1 MKIVNI
7 FLAVIS
13 VLMILMLFF
22 YWVVPTEKIVYGIEN
37 NNDNFSL
44 EGNLV
49 LMQFYENMRFP
60 DSKISYSIS
69 ENCSIRKKSDMKWA
83 FDIVENETVLEFYE
97 VSKQGEI
104 FIFCEERNK
113 VKEGLFIAGEGGPTN
128 ITNGEKFNV
137 ILNGQILLIKNSD
150 CQKPNVAIHEL
161 LHVMGFN
168 HSDNP
173 NNLMYPVSRC
183 EQTISNDIIE
193 EINRLYSIPSYSDL
207 MVRKV
212 SAQTHGMYLDLN
224 VSLFNDG
231 FKIVDEPVLFVFA
244 DAKEIKKTK
253 LPKMKIGGGL
263 NLEFTNIPLKKIK
276 IEELKIKIESN
287 QTELSLENNEVILTK
302 I

>member
-1 MKIVNI
+1 
-7 FLAVIS
+7 
-13 VLMILMLFF
+13 
-22 YWVVPTEKIVYGIEN
+22 
-37 NNDNFSL
+37 
-44 EGNLV
+44 
-49 LMQFYENMRFP
+49 
-60 DSKISYSIS
+60 
-69 ENCSIRKKSDMKWA
+69 
-83 FDIVENETVLEFYE
+83 
-97 VSKQGEI
+97 
-104 FIFCEERNK
+104 
-113 VKEGLFIAGEGGPTN
+113 
-128 ITNGEKFNV
+128 
-137 ILNGQILLIKNSD
+137 
-150 CQKPNVAIHEL
+150 
-161 LHVMGFN
+161 
-168 HSDNP
+168 
-173 NNLMYPVSRC
+173 
-183 EQTISNDIIE
+183 
-193 EINRLYSIPSYSDL
+193 

>member
-1 MKIVNI
+1 
-7 FLAVIS
+7 
-13 VLMILMLFF
+13 
-22 YWVVPTEKIVYGIEN
+22 
-37 NNDNFSL
+37 
-44 EGNLV
+44 
-49 LMQFYENMRFP
+49 MQFYENMRFP